1 MYRVSWDC
9 TRKALGLWPNACLI
23 ITLPSVKQLQ
33 NRLKWCLSH
42 VFCFLFFKT
51 DAFSLQTKDLFK
63 LFYSRYNAS
72 MTCHFLWNTLL
83 HFGLTHYFPND
94 YLSSALCLSNEQ
106 KVQDNKINKPQQND
120 EKATMHHSFSREQ
133 IESGANKKGIV
144 T

>member
-1 MYRVSWDC
+1 MFRVSWDC
-9 TRKALGLWPNACLI
+9 TRKVLGLWTNACLI
-23 ITLPSVKQLQ
+23 IILPSVKHLQ

-42 VFCFLFFKT
+42 ASPPAQT
-51 DAFSLQTKDLFK
+51 DAFPLHTKDLFK

-83 HFGLTHYFPND
+83 HFGLTRYFPND

-106 KVQDNKINKPQQND
+106 KVQGNKINKPQQNN
-120 EKATMHHSFSREQ
+120 EKATMHHWFSRGKNGTNK
-133 IESGANKKGIV
+133 ESIP